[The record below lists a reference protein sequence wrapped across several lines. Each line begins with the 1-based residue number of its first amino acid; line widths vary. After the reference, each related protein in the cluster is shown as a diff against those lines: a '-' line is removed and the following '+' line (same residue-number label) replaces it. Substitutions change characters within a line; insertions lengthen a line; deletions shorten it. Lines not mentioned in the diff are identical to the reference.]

1 MTLVRDR
8 TSAGL
13 VGVRLAALIVGALT
27 LLSAG
32 TAIAADTYPSRA
44 VHIIVPFE
52 AGAPDTVARVL
63 GQQLTTQLGQPVV
76 IDNRPGANG
85 VIGSEIVSKA
95 VPDGYTLLVTS
106 TSFAVN
112 PSIYKKLP
120 YDSLNDLAPVTEIC
134 STPGLILGVNP
145 DVPAHSAQELIALA
159 HKSDLAYASPGV
171 GNSLHLAA
179 ALFGA
184 RAGIKMV
191 HVPYKGAGPA
201 IQALLGNEV
210 QLMFM
215 TPPLSL
221 PHIAA
226 GKIRALAFT
235 GPQRAP
241 FLPDVP
247 TMAEAGV
254 HDMTLDGG
262 WFAMFAPAQTP
273 TPIVDRLQAEVKKAV
288 STPVTQERLAQLG
301 LDPVG
306 NPPAEFKQ
314 FLTGQVK
321 DYAEM
326 VKIAGITPE

>member
-1 MTLVRDR
+1 MLRLMTLL
-8 TSAGL
+8 TAGL
-13 VGVRLAALIVGALT
+13 LLMAGPAMAAE
-27 LLSAG
+27 
-32 TAIAADTYPSRA
+32 TYPSRP
-44 VHIIVPFE
+44 VHVIVPFE

-63 GQQLTTQLGQPVV
+63 GQQLTTQLGQRVV

-85 VIGSEIVSKA
+85 VIGAELVAKA

-120 YDSLNDLAPVTEIC
+120 FDPLADFIPVTEIC

-145 DVPAHSAQELIALA
+145 AVPAHSARELIDLA
-159 HKSDLAYASPGV
+159 HKSDLSYGSPGV

-179 ALFGA
+179 ALFAA

-201 IQALLGNEV
+201 IAALLANEV

-221 PHIAA
+221 PHIQA

-235 GPQRAP
+235 GPTRAS

-254 HDMTLDGG
+254 ANMTLDGG
-262 WFAMFAPAQTP
+262 WFAMFAPQHTP
-273 TPIVDRLQAEVKKAV
+273 AAVVDRLHQEVKKALAT
-288 STPVTQERLAQLG
+288 SAMHDRLAQLG

-306 NPPAEFKQ
+306 TPPAEFKQ
-314 FLTGQVK
+314 FLAAQVK

-326 VKIAGITPE
+326 VRIAGIQPE

>member
-1 MTLVRDR
+1 MNRF
-8 TSAGL
+8 AGL
-13 VGVRLAALIVGALT
+13 LAAALGLATAYGA
-27 LLSAG
+27 
-32 TAIAADTYPSRA
+32 AAAETYPSRP
-44 VHIIVPFE
+44 VHVIVPFE

-63 GQQLTTQLGQPVV
+63 GQQLSQQLGQPVV
-76 IDNRPGANG
+76 VDNRPGANG
-85 VIGSEIVSKA
+85 VIGSELVAKA
-95 VPDGYTLLVTS
+95 APDGYLLLITS

-120 YDSLNDLAPVTEIC
+120 YDWQNGFVPVTDIC

-145 DVPAHSAQELIALA
+145 AVPATSAKALIALA
-159 HKSDLAYASPGV
+159 HKTDLAYGSPGV
-171 GNSLHLAA
+171 GNTLHLAA
-179 ALFGA
+179 ALFAA
-184 RAGIKMV
+184 RAGIKMT

-201 IQALLGNEV
+201 IAALLGNEV

-221 PHIAA
+221 PHIKA

-235 GPQRAP
+235 GPTRAP

-254 HDMTLDGG
+254 AGMTMDGG
-262 WFAMFAPAQTP
+262 WFGLFAPAHTP
-273 TPIVDRLQAEVKKAV
+273 AAIVDRLQREVKTALA
-288 STPVTQERLAQLG
+288 TPFLHDRLAQLG

-306 NPPAEFKQ
+306 DTPAAFKS
-314 FLTGQVK
+314 LLARQVK

-326 VKIAGITPE
+326 VRVAGVRPE

>member
-1 MTLVRDR
+1 MTLARDQR
-8 TSAGL
+8 RGHMA
-13 VGVRLAALIVGALT
+13 RRCAAALLVATLWALMT
-27 LLSAG
+27 DATATAG
-32 TAIAADTYPSRA
+32 TYPGRP
-44 VHIIVPFE
+44 VHVIVPFE

-63 GQQLTTQLGQPVV
+63 GQQLTTQLGQTVV
-76 IDNRPGANG
+76 VDNRPGANG
-85 VIGSEIVSKA
+85 VIGSELVAKA
-95 VPDGYTLLVTS
+95 APDGYTLLVTS

-120 YDSLNDLAPVTEIC
+120 YDWRKDFAPVTDIC

-145 DVPAHSAQELIALA
+145 AVPAHSAQELIALA
-159 HKSDLAYASPGV
+159 HKSDLSYSSPGV

-179 ALFGA
+179 ALFAA

-201 IQALLGNEV
+201 IQALLANEV

-221 PHIAA
+221 PHITS

-235 GPQRAP
+235 GPTRAP

-254 HDMTLDGG
+254 KGMTMDGG
-262 WFAMFAPAQTP
+262 WFALFAPAHTP
-273 TPIVDRLQAEVKKAV
+273 AEIVARLHAEVKKAL
-288 STPVTQERLAQLG
+288 VTQVMHDRLAQLG

-306 NPPAEFKQ
+306 TSPAEFKT
-314 FLTGQVK
+314 FLAAQVK
-321 DYAEM
+321 DYGEM
-326 VKIAGITPE
+326 VRIAGIKPE

>member
-1 MTLVRDR
+1 MSRFV
-8 TSAGL
+8 AI
-13 VGVRLAALIVGALT
+13 LAAAL
-27 LLSAG
+27 G
-32 TAIAADTYPSRA
+32 IAAAHGASAAETYPSRP
-44 VHIIVPFE
+44 VHVIVPFE

-63 GQQLTTQLGQPVV
+63 GQQLSQQLGQPVV
-76 IDNRPGANG
+76 VDNRPGANG
-85 VIGSEIVSKA
+85 VIGSELVSKTP
-95 VPDGYTLLVTS
+95 PDGYLLLITS

-120 YDSLNDLAPVTEIC
+120 YDWQTDFVPVTNIC

-145 DVPAHSAQELIALA
+145 AVPATSAKALIALA
-159 HKSDLAYASPGV
+159 RKSDLAYGSPGV
-171 GNSLHLAA
+171 GNTLHLAA
-179 ALFGA
+179 ALFA
-184 RAGIKMV
+184 VRAKIKLT

-201 IQALLGNEV
+201 IAALLGNEV

-221 PHIAA
+221 PHIKA

-235 GPQRAP
+235 GAARAP

-254 HDMTLDGG
+254 AGMTMDGG
-262 WFAMFAPAQTP
+262 WFAMFAPARTP
-273 TPIVDRLQAEVKKAV
+273 AAVVDRLQSEVKKALA
-288 STPVTQERLAQLG
+288 TPLLQERLAQLG

-306 NPPAEFKQ
+306 DTPAAFKT
-314 FLTGQVK
+314 FLAKQVK

-326 VKIAGITPE
+326 VRLAGIRPE